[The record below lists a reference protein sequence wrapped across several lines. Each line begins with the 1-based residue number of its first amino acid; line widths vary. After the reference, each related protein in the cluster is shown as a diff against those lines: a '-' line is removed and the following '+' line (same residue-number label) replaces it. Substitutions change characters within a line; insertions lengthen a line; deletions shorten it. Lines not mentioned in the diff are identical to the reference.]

1 MNNYQYHIYP
11 SMRCSLSCQ
20 HCFIDKSL
28 INSKETMTEDQFKI
42 VADKFSSHFKDSK
55 AQFAEITIIG
65 GEPTLIP
72 SDFYHEV
79 IPYLRQRF
87 EETGKGFMVSIVTN
101 LLHLPNL
108 ERMRDLFDLVVTS
121 YEPARFTSAN
131 MVASIDRKK
140 ETWEK
145 NLNIYLESGK
155 PLSISLAT
163 TQDVIDAGTD
173 LLDKFLDKGIRFIQL
188 NTIVPE
194 GKIIEN
200 EFGNEFYESHV
211 SVRTD
216 DLSIPLRNR
225 RKIVIEN
232 AKIIPD
238 FKSEAEYLIAVTE
251 WLYKKRMDGIDVNVY
266 PVNSFISGVIY
277 NHEIDDI
284 SCCINKGMNVRFDG
298 AITGCASEIGSK
310 NMLSYGNIYKDN
322 VQDIANS
329 EAKEMHSSMGS
340 RLDKEC
346 RKCEFLSNCYGSCML
361 RARFWNAKGD
371 KANCHG
377 LKPFMEYI
385 RNHQERLSVLLN
397 DEH

>member
-155 PLSISLAT
+155 PLS
-163 TQDVIDAGTD
+163 
-173 LLDKFLDKGIRFIQL
+173 
-188 NTIVPE
+188 
-194 GKIIEN
+194 
-200 EFGNEFYESHV
+200 
-211 SVRTD
+211 
-216 DLSIPLRNR
+216 
-225 RKIVIEN
+225 
-232 AKIIPD
+232 
-238 FKSEAEYLIAVTE
+238 
-251 WLYKKRMDGIDVNVY
+251 
-266 PVNSFISGVIY
+266 
-277 NHEIDDI
+277 
-284 SCCINKGMNVRFDG
+284 
-298 AITGCASEIGSK
+298 
-310 NMLSYGNIYKDN
+310 
-322 VQDIANS
+322 
-329 EAKEMHSSMGS
+329 
-340 RLDKEC
+340 
-346 RKCEFLSNCYGSCML
+346 
-361 RARFWNAKGD
+361 
-371 KANCHG
+371 
-377 LKPFMEYI
+377 
-385 RNHQERLSVLLN
+385 
-397 DEH
+397 